1 MYIHDI
7 INYNPS
13 AVNIAYD
20 MNNFFV
26 VIGITAGVVEALLPI
41 MNGIKEELKN
51 DLTNLKETVDQ
62 QYEVIKCLN
71 ETVKTLAGEFEEH
84 KDELDDTQA
93 SIQSIIDN
101 PPTDEISR
109 RVLQLLLPYLN
120 NIEEEI
126 KTDIG
131 QLISETA
138 TSTEIILR
146 DELMEYKN
154 QTTSELADLQSSINA
169 NLSCVKTDLADLQSS
184 INTNFSCVKTD
195 LADLQS
201 SINAN
206 LGCVKTDLA
215 DLQSSINANLSC
227 VKTDLADLQS
237 SINANF
243 SCVKTD
249 LADLQS
255 SINANLSCVKTDL
268 ADLQSSVDSVNDTL
282 NHINDTNT
290 DQLMKLCVKMDTLQ
304 EELHSI
310 DTRISNNITQV
321 NATISSEL
329 TSYNIKLDLMN
340 KLFSDDFN
348 DVKTELSGINDT
360 TNEIVDEIEDHDKQ
374 TGTKLMDIESL
385 ICDSHDVGCCGS
397 ASRGWRRV
405 VYLDMTDPNTNCPS
419 GWSMTNYNIRTCGRA
434 SDGYDTCDSVFFPV
448 SGGEYSQVC
457 GKMKAYQWGLTA
469 GFIRYNGYSTVNDS
483 YFSGVA
489 VLHGSPQQHI
499 WSFVAGA
506 LESYPSY
513 YQALCPCDTS
523 YNIAIPSFVGD
534 DYFCESGYIYPGVFN
549 SSEVYSL
556 HSDDPLWDGDGCHSS
571 STCCTFN
578 NPPYFTKYLDN
589 PTTDDI
595 ELRLCCYRSLYRE
608 NIAVELVEIYVK

>member
-1 MYIHDI
+1 MVLFFIVVRI
-7 INYNPS
+7 AE
-13 AVNIAYD
+13 AVN
-20 MNNFFV
+20 
-26 VIGITAGVVEALLPI
+26 EALLPT
-41 MNGIKEELKN
+41 LKDMSS
-51 DLTNLKETVDQ
+51 DLNSIRDTVDL
-62 QYEVIKCLN
+62 LN
-71 ETVKTLAGEFEEH
+71 ETIRCVNETAKIMAGDFEEH
-84 KDELDDTQA
+84 KDELADTQA

-146 DELMEYKN
+146 DELMEYKK
-154 QTTSELADLQSSINA
+154 QTTSELADLQSSIN
-169 NLSCVKTDLADLQSS
+169 T
-184 INTNFSCVKTD
+184 
-195 LADLQS
+195 
-201 SINAN
+201 
-206 LGCVKTDLA
+206 
-215 DLQSSINANLSC
+215 NLSC

-268 ADLQSSVDSVNDTL
+268 ANLQSSINANLSCVKTDLADLQSSVNSVN
-282 NHINDTNT
+282 N
-290 DQLMKLCVKMDTLQ
+290 KL
-304 EELHSI
+304 E
-310 DTRISNNITQV
+310 
-321 NATISSEL
+321 
-329 TSYNIKLDLMN
+329 LMN

-348 DVKTELSGINDT
+348 DVKTELNGINDT

-374 TGTKLMDIESL
+374 TGTKLIDIKSL
-385 ICDSHDVGCCGS
+385 ICDSHGCHTCGGTG
-397 ASRGWRRV
+397 GWRRV
-405 VYLDMTDPNTNCPS
+405 VYLNMTDPNTDCPS
-419 GWSMTNYNIRTCGRA
+419 GWNMTNYNIRTCGRA
-434 SDGYDTCDSVFFPV
+434 SDGTYSCDSVFFPV

-457 GKMKAYQWGLTA
+457 GKMKAYQWGVTA
-469 GFIRYNGYSTVNDS
+469 GFYGYYWGYSTMSDS

-489 VLHGSPQQHI
+489 VLHGSPRQHI
-499 WSFVAGA
+499 WSFIAGA
-506 LESYPSY
+506 VEHHTSHTKDI
-513 YQALCPCDTS
+513 CPCDTS
-523 YNIAIPSFVGD
+523 YNNIISIPSFVGD
-534 DYFCESGYIYPGVFN
+534 DYFCESGYIWPGTHDLYSFH
-549 SSEVYSL
+549 SE
-556 HSDDPLWDGDGCHSS
+556 DPLWDGDGCHSS
-571 STCCTFN
+571 STCCTFI

-595 ELRLCCYRSLYRE
+595 ELRLCCFHPSNRE

>member
-1 MYIHDI
+1 
-7 INYNPS
+7 
-13 AVNIAYD
+13 
-20 MNNFFV
+20 
-26 VIGITAGVVEALLPI
+26 

-51 DLTNLKETVDQ
+51 DLSCLKETVDQ

-84 KDELDDTQA
+84 KDDTQSQFAEIETELADTQA

-146 DELMEYKN
+146 DELMEHKN

-184 INTNFSCVKTD
+184 MNDNFSCVKTD
-195 LADLQS
+195 L
-201 SINAN
+201 
-206 LGCVKTDLA
+206 T

-227 VKTDLADLQS
+227 VKTD
-237 SINANF
+237 I
-243 SCVKTD
+243 
-249 LADLQS
+249 
-255 SINANLSCVKTDL
+255 

-290 DQLMKLCVKMDTLQ
+290 DQLMQLCVKMDTLQ

-310 DTRISNNITQV
+310 DKRISNNITQV
-321 NATISSEL
+321 NTTLSSEL
-329 TSYNIKLDLMN
+329 TSYNNKLDLMN

-374 TGTKLMDIESL
+374 TGTKLMEIESL
-385 ICDSHDVGCCGS
+385 ICNSHDVDCCGD
-397 ASRGWRRV
+397 ASKGWRRV
-405 VYLDMTDPNTNCPS
+405 VYLNMTDHNTNCPS
-419 GWSMTNYNIRTCGRA
+419 GWNMTNYNIRTCGRA
-434 SDGYDTCDSVFFPV
+434 SDRYGTRDSVFFPV

-457 GKMKAYQWGLTA
+457 GKMKAYQWGFTT
-469 GFIRYNGYSTVNDS
+469 GFFGYNRRYYTVNES

-506 LESYPSY
+506 VENYTLYAET
-513 YQALCPCDTS
+513 LCPCDTS
-523 YNIAIPSFVGD
+523 YNISIPSFVGD
-534 DYFCESGYIYPGVFN
+534 DYFCESGYIWPGVELYSFH
-549 SSEVYSL
+549 SE
-556 HSDDPLWDGDGCHSS
+556 DTLWDGDGCHSS

-595 ELRLCCYRSLYRE
+595 ELRLCCYHPSNRE

>member
-1 MYIHDI
+1 
-7 INYNPS
+7 
-13 AVNIAYD
+13 
-20 MNNFFV
+20 
-26 VIGITAGVVEALLPI
+26 
-41 MNGIKEELKN
+41 MNGVKEELKN
-51 DLTNLKETVDQ
+51 DLTSLKETVDQ

-71 ETVKTLAGEFEEH
+71 ETVKTQAEEFEEH
-84 KDELDDTQA
+84 RFETVSQLAEIETELADTQA

-131 QLISETA
+131 QLISETT

-184 INTNFSCVKTD
+184 INANLTSVKTD

-206 LGCVKTDLA
+206 L
-215 DLQSSINANLSC
+215 
-227 VKTDLADLQS
+227 
-237 SINANF
+237 

-290 DQLMKLCVKMDTLQ
+290 DQLMQLCVKMDTLQ

-310 DTRISNNITQV
+310 DKRISNNITQV
-321 NATISSEL
+321 NTTLSSEL
-329 TSYNIKLDLMN
+329 TSYNTKLDLMN

-348 DVKTELSGINDT
+348 DVKTEMNSINDT

-374 TGTKLMDIESL
+374 TSTQLMEIESL
-385 ICDSHDVGCCGS
+385 ICNSHDVDCCGD
-397 ASRGWRRV
+397 ASKGWRRV
-405 VYLDMTDPNTNCPS
+405 VYLNMTDPNTDCPS

-434 SDGYDTCDSVFFPV
+434 SDGYHTCDSVFFPV

-457 GKMKAYQWGLTA
+457 GKMKAYQWGLTN
-469 GFIRYNGYSTVNDS
+469 GFYGYYRGYSTVNDS

-506 LESYPSY
+506 VENFPLYIEE
-513 YQALCPCDTS
+513 LCPCDTS
-523 YNIAIPSFVGD
+523 YNISIPSFVGD
-534 DYFCESGYIYPGVFN
+534 DYFCESGYIWPGTHN
-549 SSEVYSL
+549 LYSF

-578 NPPYFTKYLDN
+578 NSHQIP
-589 PTTDDI
+589 
-595 ELRLCCYRSLYRE
+595 
-608 NIAVELVEIYVK
+608 

>member
-1 MYIHDI
+1 
-7 INYNPS
+7 
-13 AVNIAYD
+13 
-20 MNNFFV
+20 
-26 VIGITAGVVEALLPI
+26 

-51 DLTNLKETVDQ
+51 DLTSLKETVNQ

-84 KDELDDTQA
+84 RDDTQSQFA
-93 SIQSIIDN
+93 VIETELADTQSSIQSIIDN
-101 PPTDEISR
+101 PPTDEIST

-184 INTNFSCVKTD
+184 VN
-195 LADLQS
+195 
-201 SINAN
+201 
-206 LGCVKTDLA
+206 
-215 DLQSSINANLSC
+215 
-227 VKTDLADLQS
+227 
-237 SINANF
+237 
-243 SCVKTD
+243 
-249 LADLQS
+249 
-255 SINANLSCVKTDL
+255 
-268 ADLQSSVDSVNDTL
+268 SVN
-282 NHINDTNT
+282 N
-290 DQLMKLCVKMDTLQ
+290 KL
-304 EELHSI
+304 E
-310 DTRISNNITQV
+310 
-321 NATISSEL
+321 
-329 TSYNIKLDLMN
+329 LMN

-348 DVKTELSGINDT
+348 DVKTELNGINDT

-385 ICDSHDVGCCGS
+385 ICDSHDVDCCGS

-405 VYLDMTDPNTNCPS
+405 VYLDMANPNTNCPS
-419 GWSMTNYNIRTCGRA
+419 GWSMTNYTIRTCGRA
-434 SDGYDTCDSVFFPV
+434 SDGYRTCDSVFFPV

-457 GKMKAYQWGLTA
+457 GKMKAYQWGYTS
-469 GFIRYNGYSTVNDS
+469 GFFGYNVGYSTMNDS

-499 WSFVAGA
+499 WSFVAGVLENEA
-506 LESYPSY
+506 LG
-513 YQALCPCDTS
+513 ARDLCPCDTS
-523 YNIAIPSFVGD
+523 YNNIFTPSFVGD
-534 DYFCESGYIYPGVFN
+534 DYFCESGVIHPASPSVRSF
-549 SSEVYSL
+549 
-556 HSDDPLWDGDGCHSS
+556 HDPLWDGDGCHSS

-595 ELRLCCYRSLYRE
+595 ELRMCCYEPLNEE
-608 NIAVELVEIYVK
+608 NVAVELVEIYVK

>member
-1 MYIHDI
+1 MVLFFIVVSI
-7 INYNPS
+7 AA
-13 AVNIAYD
+13 AVI
-20 MNNFFV
+20 
-26 VIGITAGVVEALLPI
+26 EALLPT
-41 MNGIKEELKN
+41 LKDMRS
-51 DLTNLKETVDQ
+51 DLNSIRDTVDLLN
-62 QYEVIKCLN
+62 ETIRCVN

-84 KDELDDTQA
+84 RDYTQSQFAEIETELADTQS

-120 NIEEEI
+120 NLEEEI

-146 DELMEYKN
+146 DELMEHKN
-154 QTTSELADLQSSINA
+154 QTTSELANLQSSINA

-184 INTNFSCVKTD
+184 MNDNFS
-195 LADLQS
+195 
-201 SINAN
+201 
-206 LGCVKTDLA
+206 CVKTDLA

-227 VKTDLADLQS
+227 VKTDLA
-237 SINANF
+237 N
-243 SCVKTD
+243 
-249 LADLQS
+249 LQS

-290 DQLMKLCVKMDTLQ
+290 DHLMQLCVKMDTLQ
-304 EELHSI
+304 EEL
-310 DTRISNNITQV
+310 DKRISNNIAQV
-321 NATISSEL
+321 NTTLSSEL
-329 TSYNIKLDLMN
+329 TSYNTKLDLMN

-348 DVKTELSGINDT
+348 DVKTELSGINDK

-374 TGTKLMDIESL
+374 TSTKLMDIKSL
-385 ICDSHDVGCCGS
+385 ICNSHDVDCCGGTG
-397 ASRGWRRV
+397 GWRRV
-405 VYLDMTDPNTNCPS
+405 VNLDMTDPNTNCPS
-419 GWSMTNYNIRTCGRA
+419 GWNMTNYTIRTCGRA
-434 SDGYDTCDSVFFPV
+434 SDGYYGTCDSVFFPV

-457 GKMKAYQWGLTA
+457 GKMKAYQWGQTN
-469 GFIRYNGYSTVNDS
+469 GFYGYYLGYSTINDS

-506 LESYPSY
+506 VEHYTSY
-513 YQALCPCDTS
+513 YQGLCPCDTS
-523 YNIAIPSFVGD
+523 YNIFIPSFVGD
-534 DYFCESGYIYPGVFN
+534 DYFCESGYIWPGSFI
-549 SSEVYSL
+549 SSDIVSF
-556 HSDDPLWDGDGCHSS
+556 HSDDPLCDGDGCHSS

-595 ELRLCCYRSLYRE
+595 ELRLCCHFPLYRE
-608 NIAVELVEIYVK
+608 NVAVELVEIYVR